1 MQAQG
6 GVDLV
11 HAPLGNATHAIAKAF
26 NRDRANLFRLGF
38 RVSPQTA
45 ITGRQPDLEGIHA
58 ANVAGYW
65 HDRNHAAVRR

>member
-26 NRDRANLFRLGF
+26 HGDHADPFRLGF
-38 RVSPQTA
+38 
-45 ITGRQPDLEGIHA
+45 
-58 ANVAGYW
+58 
-65 HDRNHAAVRR
+65 